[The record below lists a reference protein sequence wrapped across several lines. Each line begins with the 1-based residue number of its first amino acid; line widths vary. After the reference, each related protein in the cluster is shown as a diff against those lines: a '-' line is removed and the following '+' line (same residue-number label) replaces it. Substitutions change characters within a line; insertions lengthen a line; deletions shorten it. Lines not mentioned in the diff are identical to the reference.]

1 MRISDWSSDV
11 CSSDLIEAVAASALA
26 RSPGVSPGE
35 DRMRSPIILGALVA
49 LLTPAGALAQRAD
62 LPPSEKVAEALD
74 NHPAVAAARARVD
87 AARADRDML
96 AKGTHEIAV
105 TGSYVRRSVDREG
118 GYDEFDATIARPF
131 RLPGKAALDR
141 EAGALGIE
149 VAENR
154 MEDARHQT
162 ALLLSGYWND
172 WLVAGALYRNDLDT
186 VRWLEKELSA
196 LRRRVALRDA
206 AALDVDQ
213 AMAAMAQAQAQA
225 ANSLAAREQ
234 ARVALAANFP
244 EIPLPIEPPE
254 TSVAMVPAQRLAA
267 MRDLV
272 IERSHEIRAAE
283 REARRL
289 AVVAQRVRADR
300 IADPS
305 FGVRLFSERSG
316 MEQGAGVVMSMPLG
330 GGHRRA
336 AADRASAE
344 GNAAQ
349 LEHMSVQ
356 RTVRAIADADLSS
369 ATLRLEAW
377 KNTDLS
383 AQSAASA
390 LARTERGYQLGQ
402 IDLADL
408 LYARRQAG
416 EARRS
421 EIMARSE
428 AARALL
434 KLEIDSHSLWVV
446 HDEDGG

>member
-1 MRISDWSSDV
+1 
-11 CSSDLIEAVAASALA
+11 
-26 RSPGVSPGE
+26 
-35 DRMRSPIILGALVA
+35 MRSPIILGALVA

-74 NHPAVAAARARVD
+74 NHPAVAATRARVD

-283 REARRL
+283 REAQRL

>member
-1 MRISDWSSDV
+1 
-11 CSSDLIEAVAASALA
+11 
-26 RSPGVSPGE
+26 
-35 DRMRSPIILGALVA
+35 MRSPIILGALVA

-213 AMAAMAQAQAQA
+213 AMAALAQAQAQA

-254 TSVAMVPAQRLAA
+254 TSVAMVPAQKLAA

-283 REARRL
+283 REAQRL
-289 AVVAQRVRADR
+289 AVVARRVRADR

>member
-1 MRISDWSSDV
+1 
-11 CSSDLIEAVAASALA
+11 
-26 RSPGVSPGE
+26 
-35 DRMRSPIILGALVA
+35 MRSPLFLGALVA
-49 LLTPAGALAQRAD
+49 LLTPAAVRAQRAD

-283 REARRL
+283 REAQRL
-289 AVVAQRVRADR
+289 AVVARRVRADR

-316 MEQGAGVVMSMPLG
+316 MEPGAGVVMSMPLG

-434 KLEIDSHSLWVV
+434 KLEIDSHSLWMV

>member
-1 MRISDWSSDV
+1 
-11 CSSDLIEAVAASALA
+11 
-26 RSPGVSPGE
+26 
-35 DRMRSPIILGALVA
+35 MRSPLFLGALVA
-49 LLTPAGALAQRAD
+49 LLTPAAVLAQRAD

-206 AALDVDQ
+206 AAIDVDQ
-213 AMAAMAQAQAQA
+213 AMAALAQAQAQA

-283 REARRL
+283 REAQRL
-289 AVVAQRVRADR
+289 AVVARRVRADR

-434 KLEIDSHSLWVV
+434 KLEIDSHSLWMV

>member
-1 MRISDWSSDV
+1 
-11 CSSDLIEAVAASALA
+11 
-26 RSPGVSPGE
+26 
-35 DRMRSPIILGALVA
+35 MRSPIILGALVA

-62 LPPSEKVAEALD
+62 LPSSEKVAEALD

-283 REARRL
+283 REAQRL

>member
-1 MRISDWSSDV
+1 
-11 CSSDLIEAVAASALA
+11 
-26 RSPGVSPGE
+26 
-35 DRMRSPIILGALVA
+35 MRSPLFLGVLVA

-96 AKGTHEIAV
+96 AKGIHEIAV

-213 AMAAMAQAQAQA
+213 AMAALAQAQAQVA
-225 ANSLAAREQ
+225 SSLAAREQ
-234 ARVALAANFP
+234 ARVTLAANFP
-244 EIPLPIEPPE
+244 EIPLPTEPPE
-254 TSVAMVPAQRLAA
+254 TSVAMVPAQKLAA

-283 REARRL
+283 REAQRL

-434 KLEIDSHSLWVV
+434 KLEIDSHSLWMV

>member
-1 MRISDWSSDV
+1 
-11 CSSDLIEAVAASALA
+11 
-26 RSPGVSPGE
+26 
-35 DRMRSPIILGALVA
+35 MRSPLFLGALVA
-49 LLTPAGALAQRAD
+49 LLTPAAVLAQRAD

-206 AALDVDQ
+206 AAIDVDQ
-213 AMAAMAQAQAQA
+213 AMAALAQAQAQA

-244 EIPLPIEPPE
+244 EIPLPTEPPE

-283 REARRL
+283 REAQRL
-289 AVVAQRVRADR
+289 AVVARRVRADR

>member
-1 MRISDWSSDV
+1 
-11 CSSDLIEAVAASALA
+11 
-26 RSPGVSPGE
+26 
-35 DRMRSPIILGALVA
+35 MRSPIILGALVA

-272 IERSHEIRAAE
+272 IERSHEI
-283 REARRL
+283 
-289 AVVAQRVRADR
+289 
-300 IADPS
+300 
-305 FGVRLFSERSG
+305 
-316 MEQGAGVVMSMPLG
+316 
-330 GGHRRA
+330 
-336 AADRASAE
+336 
-344 GNAAQ
+344 
-349 LEHMSVQ
+349 
-356 RTVRAIADADLSS
+356 
-369 ATLRLEAW
+369 LR
-377 KNTDLS
+377 
-383 AQSAASA
+383 
-390 LARTERGYQLGQ
+390 
-402 IDLADL
+402 
-408 LYARRQAG
+408 
-416 EARRS
+416 
-421 EIMARSE
+421 
-428 AARALL
+428 
-434 KLEIDSHSLWVV
+434 
-446 HDEDGG
+446 

>member
-1 MRISDWSSDV
+1 
-11 CSSDLIEAVAASALA
+11 
-26 RSPGVSPGE
+26 
-35 DRMRSPIILGALVA
+35 MRSPIILGALVA

-272 IERSHEIRAAE
+272 IARSHEIRAAA
-283 REARRL
+283 REAPRL

>member
-1 MRISDWSSDV
+1 
-11 CSSDLIEAVAASALA
+11 
-26 RSPGVSPGE
+26 
-35 DRMRSPIILGALVA
+35 MRSPIILGALVA

-283 REARRL
+283 REAQRL
-289 AVVAQRVRADR
+289 AVVARRVRADR

-434 KLEIDSHSLWVV
+434 KLEIDSHSLWMV

>member
-1 MRISDWSSDV
+1 
-11 CSSDLIEAVAASALA
+11 
-26 RSPGVSPGE
+26 
-35 DRMRSPIILGALVA
+35 MRSPIILGALVA

-283 REARRL
+283 REAQRL

-383 AQSAASA
+383 AQSAANA
-390 LARTERGYQLGQ
+390 LVRTERGYQLGQ
-402 IDLADL
+402 IDLGDL